1 MVEEEFMEC
10 HSAERA
16 KKLAEKPIGLPTEL
30 QMQDRR
36 TLDLAV
42 FELLGVSDA
51 KEREALC
58 DELYIET
65 AAHFRQIRVVEIQK
79 QEQRARAEGRAFGTD
94 ELAADLWDALTDDEK
109 QPLAE
114 WLALQTTG
122 GNTHVIL
129 EGHASIPDASDFL
142 DANTVFFLQS
152 TGGKS
157 VSQPMRLPSRSHAET
172 IFTLSQLGLPGSVRL
187 PESER
192 AARELKQLLD
202 ARLAATAD
210 KASHLARS
218 RISDE
223 RKATDLAGLLR
234 HWMIHGKPRRE
245 QQRELLDE
253 P

>member
-1 MVEEEFMEC
+1 MEC
-10 HSAERA
+10 HSAERV
-16 KKLAEKPIGLPTEL
+16 KRLAEKSIGLPTEL
-30 QMQDRR
+30 EMQDRR
-36 TLDLAV
+36 ALDLAV
-42 FELLGVSDA
+42 FELLGVADA

-58 DELYIET
+58 DELYRET

-79 QEQRARAEGRAFGTD
+79 QEQRAGAKGREFGTD
-94 ELAADLWDALTDDEK
+94 EMAADLWDALTADEK
-109 QPLAE
+109 QPFAE
-114 WLALQTTG
+114 WLPLQTTG
-122 GNTHVIL
+122 GSTHTIP

-142 DANTVFFLQS
+142 DANTVFFRQS

-172 IFTLSQLGLPGSVRL
+172 IFMLSQLGLPGNVRL

-202 ARLAATAD
+202 ARLAAMAA

-245 QQRELLDE
+245 RQKELAAE
-253 P
+253 TGG